1 MKKIGVTSSGTVIVE
16 MSVAQF
22 DALTQIH
29 APLQAP
35 VSEPKPSA
43 PAAPTAVKDSVAS
56 MTQAQLIDYVAKRIG
71 KLKPK
76 RKDALVHSIETMFR
90 LTGGIDAPTIER
102 VIAGLQKSK
111 FITVDAAGKVTY
123 TAL

>member
-1 MKKIGVTSSGTVIVE
+1 MKKIGVTSAGTVIVE
-16 MSVAQF
+16 MSGAQF
-22 DALTQIH
+22 DALMQIH
-29 APLQAP
+29 TPQQPPPAQPQPAAAA
-35 VSEPKPSA
+35 A
-43 PAAPTAVKDSVAS
+43 PAVAKDSVAS
-56 MTQAQLIDYVAKRIG
+56 MTPAQLIDYVAKRIG

-90 LTGGIDAPTIER
+90 LTGGIDASTTER